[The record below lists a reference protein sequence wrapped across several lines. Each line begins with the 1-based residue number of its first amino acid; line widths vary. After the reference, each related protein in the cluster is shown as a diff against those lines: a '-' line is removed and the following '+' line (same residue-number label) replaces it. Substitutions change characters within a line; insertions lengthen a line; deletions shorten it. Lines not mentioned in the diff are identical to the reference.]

1 MPRYAMKTALCAAL
15 LCLALALPAFP
26 AEQQTDNPPAGSAEK
41 ILVTADRLVGDSRD
55 GYAEF
60 IGKVEA
66 VQGDF
71 VINADRLKIYYRR
84 IDPKTGASQEAVD
97 KIVAQGNV
105 RIRSQNRLAETD
117 RAEYSV
123 EDGTLILI
131 GENSTV
137 TDGKNVIKGRKIR
150 LNRADSRISVEGD
163 DTGRVRAI
171 FYPSEKS
178 SLTKE
183 REKSSPPDE

>member
-26 AEQQTDNPPAGSAEK
+26 AEQQTDTPPAGSAEK

>member
-1 MPRYAMKTALCAAL
+1 MARYAMKTALCAAL
-15 LCLALALPAFP
+15 LCLALALPASP
-26 AEQQTDNPPAGSAEK
+26 AEQTDSTPAGSAEK

-123 EDGTLILI
+123 KDGTLILI

-163 DTGRVRAI
+163 GTGRVRAV

-178 SLTKE
+178 ALTKE
-183 REKSSPPDE
+183 PEKSSPPDK

>member
-1 MPRYAMKTALCAAL
+1 LV
-15 LCLALALPAFP
+15 LALPASP
-26 AEQQTDNPPAGSAEK
+26 AEQTDNAPAGSTEK
-41 ILVTADRLVGDSRD
+41 ILVTADRLESDSRD
-55 GYAEF
+55 GSAEF

-97 KIVAQGNV
+97 KIVAQGSV

-123 EDGTLILI
+123 KDGTLILI

-150 LNRADSRISVEGD
+150 LNRADSRISVEGG

-178 SLTKE
+178 SLVKE
-183 REKSSPPDE
+183 PEKSSPPDE